1 MPKKRNIAVSET
13 KLTLDTQRSVA
24 GELFAPCTKPWEAIY
39 ALKYSIR
46 EIGESLHYDEYDE
59 IADGVFV
66 HISAYI
72 SHSAKITAP
81 AIICGGARLCHF
93 SHVSGSVIGAFATV
107 GDGSCVSSSILFDKV
122 SIGSLSCVRSSILG
136 YRTSVGSHVT
146 LSDARADR
154 STVEFQLPE
163 GVYPTE
169 RLHIG
174 SLICD
179 RASLGDGSVICPGS
193 VIAESASVSPMTLVD
208 GFVGYTCL
216 KNSTCSSSGPR
227 TKAT

>member
-1 MPKKRNIAVSET
+1 MSKKRIFTASET
-13 KLTLDTQRSVA
+13 KLALDTQRSVA
-24 GELFAPCTKPWEAIY
+24 GELFAPHAKPWEAIY
-39 ALKYSIR
+39 SLNLRIKQ
-46 EIGESLHYDEYDE
+46 IGESLPYNEYDE
-59 IADGVFV
+59 IAEGVFV
-66 HISAYI
+66 HITAYI

-107 GDGSCVSSSILFDKV
+107 GDGSCVHSSILFDKASV
-122 SIGSLSCVRSSILG
+122 GSLSSVRSSILG
-136 YRTSVGSHVT
+136 YRSAVGTHVT

-163 GVYPTE
+163 GIYPTE
-169 RLHIG
+169 KLHMG
-174 SLICD
+174 SLVCD
-179 RASLGDGSVICPGS
+179 RAILGDGSVVCPGS
-193 VIAESASVSPMTLVD
+193 IISESATVSPMMLVD